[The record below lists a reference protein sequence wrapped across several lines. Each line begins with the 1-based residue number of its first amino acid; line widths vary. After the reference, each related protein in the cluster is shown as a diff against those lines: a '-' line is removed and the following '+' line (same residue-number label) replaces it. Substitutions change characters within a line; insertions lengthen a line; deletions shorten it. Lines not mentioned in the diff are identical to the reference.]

1 MSMHTTHDI
10 VVHLGCFLNVDLFSR
25 GCFFVRVCL
34 HTDTAEPPPN
44 STSSGSSSSTQ
55 PTLTRTHALPYAH
68 KADPYSLGTMV
79 GQTALDPVELT
90 ALAQPFV
97 EGSHY
102 HSRMFVVRFKDE
114 VVDLNEVV
122 QFQHISAP
130 PAALSGNLLA
140 GQTLVYVMNHY
151 HTLTSEIKFSL
162 AAAQPLQS
170 SF

>member
-1 MSMHTTHDI
+1 MHTTHDI

-34 HTDTAEPPPN
+34 HTDTVEPPAGN
-44 STSSGSSSSTQ
+44 TISSGSSSSSSIQ
-55 PTLTRTHALPYAH
+55 PALIRTHALPYAH

-97 EGSHY
+97 EGPYY
-102 HSRMFVVRFKDE
+102 HTRMFVVRFKDE
-114 VVDLNEVV
+114 VVDLNEVI

-140 GQTLVYVMNHY
+140 GQTLVRVSN
-151 HTLTSEIKFSL
+151 L
-162 AAAQPLQS
+162 
-170 SF
+170 